1 MTNSIYVIVNTYDD
15 FVDTAAVAT
24 DGGAFYSLDK
34 AKARLREYVESI
46 WGFKLG
52 KDEINAGFDANELIW
67 EYTDDDGSTSTIE
80 IHKITIMD

>member
-1 MTNSIYVIVNTYDD
+1 MNNAIYAIVNTYDD
-15 FVDTAAVAT
+15 FIDSAAVAT

-34 AKARLREYVESI
+34 AKARLKEYVKSI

-52 KDEINAGFDANELIW
+52 EDEINACFDSNELVW

-80 IHKITIMD
+80 IHKIEIMD